1 MGVANRVVGPL
12 SQPSIETARLILR
25 PFQLSDA
32 AAVQELAG
40 ERDIAD
46 TTMNI
51 PHPYEDGMAEE
62 WIAGHE
68 PGYSEGEGATFA
80 ITLRVDTAL
89 IGAIGLRV
97 DRSLNKAELGYWVG
111 KPFWNHGYATEAA
124 AAVLAFGFD
133 ELGLNR
139 IQARHLARN
148 PSSGRVMEKA
158 GMLREGIARQDA
170 IKWEQYEDLV
180 SYALLLEDWIAR

>member
-1 MGVANRVVGPL
+1 MGVANGVVGPL
-12 SQPSIETARLILR
+12 SQPSIQTARLILR

-32 AAVQELAG
+32 AVVQALAG

-51 PHPYEDGMAEE
+51 PHPYKDGMAEE

-68 PGYSEGEGATFA
+68 PGYSEGTSVTFA
-80 ITLRVDTAL
+80 ITLSVDTAL

-97 DRSLNKAELGYWVG
+97 DRGLNKAELGYWIG
-111 KPFWNHGYATEAA
+111 KPFWNEGYATEAA
-124 AAVLAFGFD
+124 VAVLDFGFN

-139 IQARHLARN
+139 IHAKHMARN

-158 GMLREGIARQDA
+158 GMQLEGTARQDA
-170 IKWEQYEDLV
+170 IKWDRYEDLV
-180 SYALLLEDWIAR
+180 SYALLLEDWAAR